1 MQGEE
6 SRRESDDEFLDDD
19 EDGAADPQ
27 DLYLQNGDQDDSFA
41 DDEEIENDMPH
52 VAYCSQCGDQIEWT
66 QQMCLFCTHTAMR
79 GAGAP
84 LGMMR

>member
-19 EDGAADPQ
+19 EDGAGDPPG
-27 DLYLQNGDQDDSFA
+27 LHYQNGDQDDNFA
-41 DDEEIENDMPH
+41 DDEDIENQLPRY
-52 VAYCSQCGDQIEWT
+52 ANCSECGDQIEWS
-66 QQMCLFCTHTAMR
+66 QQMCIFCTHVALR